1 MKKFFL
7 SSLLICL
14 AYYSVFAQKGTKER
28 IQIHSTAL
36 EGNLIGDPAE
46 RDVTVYLPPS
56 YNSNPE
62 SRYPVLYM
70 LHGFTDTDAQWFG
83 WEDHWINLQTV
94 IEESLAEGL
103 SKEMI
108 VVMPNA
114 YNRFKGSMYAS
125 SVTIGDWE
133 TFVTKELVSHIDDNY
148 RTIAKKESRGLA
160 GHSMGGYGTLRLGMK
175 YPDVFSSIY
184 AMSPCCMDGGAS
196 TEEALMAKLEN
207 FTVEDL
213 DGANFFEIATLATS
227 AAFAPNPQNPPFY
240 LDLPAKNGEA
250 RQEVINKIIANRTL
264 NFVDQY
270 VFHLKRLKAI
280 AIDAGLQDRGISE
293 ATKTLHGILEAYEIP
308 HVYESYEGDH
318 LNRIAERIQT
328 KALPFFTKN
337 LVFQSTLSEIIEDGG
352 TGDFTAIMVTEASLP
367 THTVFKPQ
375 DMGKFGQKNKLP
387 IIAWGNGAC
396 FDSPFEHVNF
406 LNEVASHGF
415 LVVAIGNMP
424 KQTDVRSQSHKLLDA
439 IDWAIAQNSDP
450 KSPYYQKLDTEKIA
464 VSGMSCGGLQT
475 LEVADDPRISTVGV
489 FNSGVLPNPGAGM
502 PGMPQVSKE
511 QLGNI
516 KVPTLYL
523 LGGESDIAYRNGMDD
538 FDRINHVPVFVGNLD
553 VGHGGTYAQPH
564 GGDYARVATHWYKW
578 QLKGDEKAGKLFTG
592 KTPGLSKYEGWKWD
606 KKNMDCISK

>member
-1 MKKFFL
+1 MKKLFL
-7 SSLLICL
+7 FTLLICFG
-14 AYYSVFAQKGTKER
+14 AYAVFAQTGTKER
-28 IQIHSTAL
+28 IKIYSAAL

-46 RDVTVYLPPS
+46 REVTVYLPPS
-56 YNSNPE
+56 YKSNPE

-70 LHGFTDTDAQWFG
+70 LHGFTDTDSQWFG

-94 IEESLAEGL
+94 IEQSLAEGL

-125 SVTIGDWE
+125 SATVGDWE
-133 TFVTKELVSHIDDNY
+133 TFVTKELVKHIDENY
-148 RTIAKKESRGLA
+148 RTLADRNSRGLA

-175 YPDVFSSIY
+175 NPDVFAAIY
-184 AMSPCCMDGGAS
+184 ALSPCCMDGGAS
-196 TEEALMAKLEN
+196 TDAALMAKLEAI
-207 FTVEDL
+207 TLEQIE
-213 DGANFFEIATLATS
+213 GANFFEIATLATS

-240 LDLPAKNGEA
+240 LDLPAKNGEP
-250 RQEVINKIIANRTL
+250 RQDVINKIIANRTL
-264 NFVDQY
+264 SFVDQY
-270 VFHLKRLKAI
+270 IPNLKKLKAI

-293 ATKTLHGILEAYEIP
+293 ATKSLHEILDSYQIP

-337 LVFQSTLSEIIEDGG
+337 LTFQISLSEVIENGG
-352 TGDFTAIMVTEASLP
+352 TGDYPAVMVTEASLP

-375 DMGKFGQKNKLP
+375 DLTQFGQKNKLP

-424 KQTDVRSQSHKLLDA
+424 KQTDVRSKSQKLLDA
-439 IDWAIAQNSDP
+439 IDWAMAQNADP
-450 KSPYYQKLDTEKIA
+450 NSPYYQKLDTEKIA

-475 LEVADDPRISTVGV
+475 LEVAGDHRIATVGV
-489 FNSGVLPNPGAGM
+489 FNSGVLPNPVGGM
-502 PGMPQVSKE
+502 PGMPQVTKA
-511 QLGNI
+511 QLDNI
-516 KVPTLYL
+516 KVPTIYL
-523 LGGESDIAYRNGMDD
+523 LGGESDIAYGNGMDD
-538 FDRINHVPVFVGNLD
+538 FNRINHVPVFVGNLD
-553 VGHGGTYAQPH
+553 VGHGGTYAQPF
-564 GGDYARVATHWYKW
+564 GGDYAIVATQWFKW
-578 QLKGDEKAGKLFTG
+578 QLKGDTGAGKFFTG
-592 KTPGLSKYEGWKWD
+592 KNPGISKMEGWKWD
-606 KKNMDCISK
+606 KKNMD